1 MPTCSKCL
9 CVEVCKFFPHNKTKH
24 PCEHFKDRVKFSTPP
39 CKLGDI
45 LWAIRAS
52 RTNVFVKSG
61 RVSQMKYNSNMD
73 LLITVRNI
81 ATGTLGKT
89 IFLTQEAAEKALK
102 EREADKHNGAV

>member
-1 MPTCSKCL
+1 
-9 CVEVCKFFPHNKTKH
+9 
-24 PCEHFKDRVKFSTPP
+24 
-39 CKLGDI
+39 
-45 LWAIRAS
+45 
-52 RTNVFVKSG
+52 
-61 RVSQMKYNSNMD
+61 MKYNSNMD